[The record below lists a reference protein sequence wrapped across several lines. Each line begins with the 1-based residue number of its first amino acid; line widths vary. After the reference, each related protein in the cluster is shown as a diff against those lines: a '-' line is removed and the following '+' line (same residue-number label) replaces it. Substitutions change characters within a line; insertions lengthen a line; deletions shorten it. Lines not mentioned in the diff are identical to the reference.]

1 MTGFASTIKEA
12 LAKKHAA
19 QHPDIKVDDK
29 DTKVKNNNV
38 PAKSNKPMKKSIIFL
53 LSILISSATCAQVS
67 FGF

>member
-1 MTGFASTIKEA
+1 MPGFASTIKEA

-38 PAKSNKPMKKSIIFL
+38 PAKSNKPMKK
-53 LSILISSATCAQVS
+53 TT
-67 FGF
+67 GRGR